1 MRQAI
6 RFGFAAALL
15 VVSACGKHHGGGD
28 DGTDGGIQ
36 FDSIRI
42 EPATAT
48 VTVPLG
54 TTATQTYQVIGEAMG
69 QDADITAQCAIS
81 VDSAFGTSN
90 AAVVTVGA
98 HGGVAAVTAGCGLL
112 TGTAQLT
119 VNLTGT
125 VVVGANTPANA
136 AAIFAGATATVDPSR
151 TPGVQYPIDQA
162 VAPLNIPAIEV
173 QWTTAGN
180 DLFHVSLTS
189 SHQAID
195 VYTSDPQAALP
206 DASWA
211 AVAGT
216 AAGEKLVV
224 AVEGLA
230 QATPTTKY
238 ASATSSLVMSHDTID
253 TSAIYWWASSQGSII
268 TQTFG
273 QTGAPTVVK
282 NNCSGCHSLS
292 RAGTRIGYS
301 RCVGGSCNGEYIG
314 FLKFDPAANAWN
326 EIVNA
331 DARKLQGSY
340 TTFAPIGN
348 PFPDDTQSVAI
359 VTLTD
364 GSMGLFDPDTADA
377 VASNLNTV
385 SRHAIDGTG
394 AAANRTGMM
403 PDWSS
408 DGSSVVYSST
418 ATGGFVDLDNGSIAK
433 MGYQYTAGQHVFGE
447 PTTLVKAPITVNN
460 VAYRNLFFPSYS
472 PDDGFVVFNAA
483 RAGWRDNNA
492 GQARTP
498 GQRLM
503 LTDAAGTGVVDLS
516 ALNGSGD
523 LNVTWPH
530 WAPGSTTD
538 YYWIVFS
545 SERDYGHEI
554 TQGHTDP
561 SCVQN
566 GVLQCKQI
574 WISAISKAQLAAGL
588 TIDPSAPP
596 MWLPGQDPKAD
607 NISPFWTKP
616 AGIQ

>member
-1 MRQAI
+1 M
-6 RFGFAAALL
+6 L
-15 VVSACGKHHGGGD
+15 VASACGKHHGD
-28 DGTDGGIQ
+28 DGTDGGLP

-42 EPATAT
+42 EPAMAS
-48 VTVPLG
+48 VTVGLG
-54 TTATQTYQVIGEAMG
+54 ATATQTYQVIGQAMG
-69 QDADITAQCAIS
+69 QDADITSKCAINI
-81 VDSAFGTSN
+81 DPAFGTSA

-98 HGGVAAVTAGCGLL
+98 HGGVATVTAGCGQLSA
-112 TGTAQLT
+112 TAQLT
-119 VNLTGT
+119 VNLNGT
-125 VVVGANTPANA
+125 LVVGTNTPANA
-136 AAIFAGATATVDPSR
+136 AEIFAGATATVDGAR
-151 TPGVQYPIDQA
+151 TPGIQYPIDQA

-173 QWTTAGN
+173 QWSTAGN
-180 DLFHVSLTS
+180 DLFHISLTS

-195 VYTSDPQAALP
+195 VYTSDAQATLP
-206 DASWA
+206 ADSWT

-216 AAGEKLVV
+216 AAGEKLAVV
-224 AVEGLA
+224 VEGLA
-230 QATPTTKY
+230 QAAPTTKY
-238 ASATSSLVMSHDTID
+238 ASTTSSLVMSHDTID

-282 NNCSGCHSLS
+282 DNCSGCHSLS

-301 RCVGGSCNGEYIG
+301 RCVAGNCGPEYVG
-314 FLKFDPAANAWN
+314 FLKFDPSTNTWA
-326 EIVNA
+326 EVVNA
-331 DARKLQGSY
+331 DNKKLAGGY

-348 PFPDDTQSVAI
+348 PFPDDTQAVAI

-364 GSMGLFDPDTADA
+364 GSMGLYDPDTADA
-377 VASNLNTV
+377 VPSNLNAV

-394 AAANRTGMM
+394 AVANRTGMM

-408 DGSSVVYSST
+408 DGTSVVFSST
-418 ATGGFVDLDNGSIAK
+418 PSGGFVDLDNGSIAK
-433 MGYQYTAGQHVFGE
+433 LSYQFTGGQHVFGE
-447 PTTLVKAPITVNN
+447 PTTLVRAPIAVNGI
-460 VAYRNLFFPSYS
+460 AYRNLFFPSYS
-472 PDDGFVVFNAA
+472 PDDSFVVFNAA
-483 RAGWRDNNA
+483 RAQWRDNNP

-503 LTDAAGTGVVDLS
+503 LTDAAGTAVVDLA
-516 ALNGSGD
+516 ALNGTGD

-530 WAPGSTTD
+530 WAPGSTAD

-554 TQGHTDP
+554 TQSNTDA

-616 AGIQ
+616 AGLQ